1 VSRNQATLR
10 PARMFSAAAKAI
22 RMMQSRPDAAA
33 LLAEAW
39 LSLAWAR
46 LMILL
51 PFRHLAPRLGVPGRE
66 TEWGELPRETM
77 MELHRIA
84 EAVRIASRHT
94 WWDCKCLVRALAAM
108 RMLRRRDIES
118 TLYLGTGRDADGRLA
133 AHAWLRSGSRY
144 ITGAEERDRFTVI
157 GMYAAG
163 GRNLERT

>member
-1 VSRNQATLR
+1 MRRTQAIFRFARVFTL
-10 PARMFSAAAKAI
+10 AAKAL
-22 RMMQSRPDAAA
+22 RLMLSRPDAAA

-51 PFRHLAPRLGVPGRE
+51 PFRRLAPRLGVPGRE
-66 TEWGELPRETM
+66 TEWQELPRETM
-77 MELHRIA
+77 MELHRVA
-84 EAVRIASRHT
+84 DAVRIASRHA

-108 RMLRRRDIES
+108 RMLNRRGIES
-118 TLYLGTGRDADGRLA
+118 TLYLGTGRDADGCLA

-144 ITGAEERDRFTVI
+144 ITGAEERHRFTVI